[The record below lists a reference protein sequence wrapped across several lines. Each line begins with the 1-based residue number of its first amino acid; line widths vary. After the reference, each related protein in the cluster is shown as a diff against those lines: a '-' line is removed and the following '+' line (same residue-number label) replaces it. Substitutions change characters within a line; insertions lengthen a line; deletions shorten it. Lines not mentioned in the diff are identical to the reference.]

1 MLKESIRM
9 SWQNIRGNKMRTFLT
24 MLGII
29 IGVTAIIALITTVGS
44 ATGEITSQF
53 SALGAG
59 KVSVSIS
66 GTAIKHGLNE
76 SDLAHIAALDNVAGV
91 DPNVSLCTYA
101 AQNGQLVE
109 DVTLEGRSS
118 DYFSAQDDLIGRGR
132 ALKAIDMARDSHVC
146 IIDQTLASAAF
157 PNEDPLGQSLILH
170 GQQFTV
176 VGVLSE
182 DSGSDLM
189 AAMSASSD
197 GGKAI
202 IPYPGGHAAERL
214 KHRAVADAVLEGL
227 VVILRNRRQCE
238 AAAGQRVQLPR
249 QRVLHHQSGQPAGYD
264 EQHHRHD
271 DDDAGGHCVDC
282 PAGWRHRHYEHDARL
297 RQRADNGN
305 RPAQG
310 ARRASGADSNAVPD
324 GIGHA
329 VAHGRVHRH
338 TGRQSRLVDDCY
350 GAGYY
355 LPAQRGAITLAFVF
369 SASVGILFGWA
380 PARKASR
387 LNPIDA
393 LRSM

>member
-91 DPNVSLCTYA
+91 DPNVSLRTYA
-101 AQNGQLVE
+101 AQDGQLVE
-109 DVTLEGRSS
+109 DVTLEGRSN
-118 DYFSAQDDLIGRGR
+118 DYFSVQDDLIGRGR
-132 ALKAIDMARDSHVC
+132 ALKAIDMDRSSHVC

-157 PNEDPLGQSLILH
+157 PNEDPLGQALILH

-182 DSGSDLM
+182 DSGNDLM

-202 IPYPGGHAAERL
+202 IPYPAAMRL
-214 KHRAVADAVLEGL
+214 SGSNTVRSLTLYLKDSSLSSETVDNVTPLLGRAVISQPDL
-227 VVILRNRRQCE
+227 VILDEPNTYSAKRFEAKLYELLEDINRRCAIILVSHDIGTILQTVKTIACVNE
-238 AAAGQRVQLPR
+238 TLDYHPDTEVPVEWIDKHFGCPIDLLGHGNLPH
-249 QRVLHHQSGQPAGYD
+249 RVLKSHCCHA
-264 EQHHRHD
+264 D
-271 DDDAGGHCVDC
+271 D
-282 PAGWRHRHYEHDARL
+282 
-297 RQRADNGN
+297 
-305 RPAQG
+305 
-310 ARRASGADSNAVPD
+310 S
-324 GIGHA
+324 
-329 VAHGRVHRH
+329 
-338 TGRQSRLVDDCY
+338 SRE
-350 GAGYY
+350 
-355 LPAQRGAITLAFVF
+355 
-369 SASVGILFGWA
+369 
-380 PARKASR
+380 
-387 LNPIDA
+387 
-393 LRSM
+393 